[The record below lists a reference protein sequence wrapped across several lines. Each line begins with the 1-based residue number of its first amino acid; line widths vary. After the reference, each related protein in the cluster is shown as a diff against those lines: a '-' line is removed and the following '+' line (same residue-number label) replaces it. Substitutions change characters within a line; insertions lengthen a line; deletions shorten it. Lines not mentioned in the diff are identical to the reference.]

1 MSIFKR
7 PKISRELP
15 GQLYFVFI
23 SLMGCITFLLVHQG
37 EFIYYSPSQW
47 VWVYAMLGAALI
59 LNYFTFQLPPEGN
72 LQSMDSSV
80 YLACIFIYGAP
91 FALSVILFNTL
102 ATALYDRKIPFWKH
116 FVNFSI
122 YTLMIVGSSFVF
134 KAAGGQS
141 GPIINDHFGAY
152 LGALLVYFIINVF
165 LLGFYYYLLYRG
177 SLYDILKSF
186 IKDTLLVYLSTLILS
201 LVLSV
206 LIVHNGVFGLT
217 LFIGLSVMLSY
228 SFKQLF
234 TMYNEVQEKA
244 IKDQRTSLYNHSYF
258 ESLLEDEIKK
268 AKANET
274 PLSLAMIDIDD
285 FKKYNDQFGHLK
297 GDMLL
302 GFLGNYLKVESE
314 TAEVVASRFGGEE
327 FTILMPGYDDNKARS
342 FINRL
347 RKKLNDTYFDGV
359 EIFPSGCLSFSA
371 GVASYR
377 IDIHDKSQLVELADQ
392 ALYYAKKQGKNSV
405 HVYGSGAEK
414 ESEID
419 FAEDVRDI
427 EQQLKLFL
435 YKDVDTFKHS
445 KRVFR
450 YAMDIS
456 EVLGLDSV
464 ERRTFVLGAL
474 IHDIGKLEIPW
485 GILNK
490 RDKLT
495 AGEWETVKRH
505 VSWGKRIAE
514 TNEKFKELVPYIE
527 LHHERY
533 DGGGYPH
540 GFKGSQIPKL
550 CRMLT
555 IIDSFDA
562 MTTERPYQKT
572 KTFEEGIE
580 ELLRCS
586 GTQFDPELVELFIR
600 YLRLKAEAQ
609 QQPAAGSETS

>member
-1 MSIFKR
+1 MSILKR
-7 PKISRELP
+7 PQIA

-23 SLMGCITFLLVHQG
+23 SLMGCLIFVFMHRG
-37 EFIYYSPSQW
+37 EFLHYTPSQW
-47 VWVYAMLGAALI
+47 VWVYAMLGAAMI

-72 LQSMDSSV
+72 LQSMDSSI

-91 FALSVILFNTL
+91 FALTIILFNTV
-102 ATALYDRKIPFWKH
+102 AMALYDRKIPVWKH

-122 YTLMIVGSSFVF
+122 YTLMIAGSALIFQ
-134 KAAGGQS
+134 AAGGIT
-141 GPIINDHFGAY
+141 GPMVNDKFGAY
-152 LGALLVYFIINVF
+152 LAALLVYFLINVF
-165 LLGFYYYLLYRG
+165 LIGFYYYLLYRG
-177 SLYDILKSF
+177 SLYDILKNF
-186 IKDTLLVYLSTLILS
+186 MKDTLLVYLSTLILS

-206 LIVHNGVFGLT
+206 LIVHNGIFGLA

-234 TMYNEVQEKA
+234 SMYNEAQEKA
-244 IKDQRTSLYNHSYF
+244 IKDQRTGLYNHSYF
-258 ESLLEDEIKK
+258 ESLLDAEIKK
-268 AKANET
+268 ATASNT
-274 PLSLAMIDIDD
+274 ALSLAMIDIDD

-302 GFLGNYLKVESE
+302 GFLGSFLKKECKV
-314 TAEVVASRFGGEE
+314 AEVVASRFGGEE
-327 FTILMPGYDDNKARS
+327 FTILMPGYDEKHAGL

-371 GVASYR
+371 GVATYQV
-377 IDIHDKSQLVELADQ
+377 DIHDKSQFVDLADQ
-392 ALYYAKKQGKNSV
+392 ALYYAKKQGKNIV
-405 HVYGSGAEK
+405 HVYGSASKK

-419 FAEDVRDI
+419 FTEDVRDI

-450 YAMDIS
+450 YAMDMS
-456 EVLGLDSV
+456 EVLGLTNT
-464 ERRTFVLGAL
+464 ERRNFVLGAL

-490 RDKLT
+490 KDKLT
-495 AGEWETVKRH
+495 PAEWETVKRH

-514 TNEKFKELVPYIE
+514 TNDRFKELVPFIE

-533 DGGGYPH
+533 DGHGYPH
-540 GFKGSQIPKL
+540 GFKGKQIPKL

-572 KTFEEGIE
+572 KTFEEGIA
-580 ELLRCS
+580 ELRLCA
-586 GTQFDPELVELFIR
+586 GTQFDPELVELFIAYIEQR
-600 YLRLKAEAQ
+600 SLERQE
-609 QQPAAGSETS
+609 PAAGAEV

>member
-1 MSIFKR
+1 MSLFKR
-7 PKISRELP
+7 AQISRELS

-23 SLMGCITFLLVHQG
+23 SLMGCITFMIVHQG
-37 EFIYYSPSQW
+37 EFLNYAPSQW

-91 FALSVILFNTL
+91 FALSVILFNTI
-102 ATALYDRKIPFWKH
+102 AIALYDRKVPFWKH
-116 FVNFSI
+116 FVNFCI
-122 YTLMIVGSSFVF
+122 YTLMIVGSSLVF
-134 KAAGGQS
+134 KAAGGQT
-141 GPIINDHFGAY
+141 GPILNNHFGAY
-152 LGALLVYFIINVF
+152 LAALLIYFIINVL

-234 TMYNEVQEKA
+234 LMYNEVQEKA
-244 IKDQRTSLYNHSYF
+244 IKDQRTGLYNHSYF

-268 AKANET
+268 AKASQS

-302 GFLGNYLKVESE
+302 GFLGNYLKVE
-314 TAEVVASRFGGEE
+314 AQAAGVVASRFGGEE
-327 FTILMPGYDDNKARS
+327 FTLLMPGYDEIKAEV

-347 RKKLNDTYFDGV
+347 RKKLNDSYFDGV
-359 EIFPSGCLSFSA
+359 EIFPSGCLSFSSGIA
-371 GVASYR
+371 LYR
-377 IDIHDKSQLVELADQ
+377 MDIHDKSQLVEQADQ
-392 ALYYAKKQGKNSV
+392 ALYYAKKQGKNNV
-405 HVYGSGAEK
+405 HVYGSGEK
-414 ESEID
+414 KEFEID
-419 FAEDVRDI
+419 FAEDARDI

-450 YAMDIS
+450 YAMDMS

-464 ERRTFVLGAL
+464 ERRNFVLGAL

-495 AGEWETVKRH
+495 ASEWETVKRH

-572 KTFEEGIE
+572 KTFEEGID
-580 ELLRCS
+580 ELRRCA
-586 GTQFDPELVELFIR
+586 GTQFDPDLVEVFIL
-600 YLRLKAEAQ
+600 YIVDKIAGQ
-609 QQPAAGSETS
+609 QQPAAGLETN